1 MFLAEILTLSF
12 SSVVT
17 FIIAASPANVTIT
30 IINNS
35 LIIIYFINKELL
47 VRHNIPICSY
57 RDIKLWL
64 NIMVVNTLWNKRHVF
79 GTNDRKPA

>member
-1 MFLAEILTLSF
+1 MSEDKHPKMVWFSTEIWYGFQLVYT
-12 SSVVT
+12 
-17 FIIAASPANVTIT
+17 TIT